1 MPTPSPIIAASTG
14 AIDVIGVTDE
24 NTVMDISPNIS
35 PATALS
41 SGATIASTYATATIG
56 CGIHETGSTGSRD
69 AGGVSSKIRLVF
81 ISAFGRLDVNVALLV
96 AVVVIVIAAAS

>member
-41 SGATIASTYATATIG
+41 SGATIASTAMKAI
-56 CGIHETGSTGSRD
+56 ERM
-69 AGGVSSKIRLVF
+69 
-81 ISAFGRLDVNVALLV
+81 ISAARSPRPSEMSCPAP
-96 AVVVIVIAAAS
+96 AASAAGAPE

>member
-14 AIDVIGVTDE
+14 AIEVIGVTDE

-41 SGATIASTYATATIG
+41 SGATIASTAMNVI
-56 CGIHETGSTGSRD
+56 ERM
-69 AGGVSSKIRLVF
+69 IRAAKRP
-81 ISAFGRLDVNVALLV
+81 SPSEMSCPAP
-96 AVVVIVIAAAS
+96 AASAAGAPE